1 MSSREHAPVALVTGG
16 ARRIG
21 AAIVRRFAEQG
32 WRLAIHCRDS
42 RAEAEALLQDIGGA
56 QAGHQILQQDL
67 LRCRLQEDVM
77 AAVLQHYGRLDCL
90 VNNASVYRRRRMLE
104 LSPEQIQEDY
114 RINFA
119 VPFELMRLYRQ
130 ACSTGNIINM
140 LDQRVVSVDPGA
152 GSYALAKKSLRDA
165 GLACAL
171 EWAPRFRVNAVAPG
185 IVLPPPQLPPET
197 SMRRIL
203 QFVPMQKRSS
213 EEEIAEACL
222 FLAQAKTITGQ
233 IIYVDGGMHLHNG
246 MMEKN
251 PDT

>member
-1 MSSREHAPVALVTGG
+1 
-16 ARRIG
+16 
-21 AAIVRRFAEQG
+21 
-32 WRLAIHCRDS
+32 
-42 RAEAEALLQDIGGA
+42 
-56 QAGHQILQQDL
+56 
-67 LRCRLQEDVM
+67 M

-90 VNNASVYRRRRMLE
+90 VNNTSLQTPPYNR

-197 SMRRIL
+197 SMQRIL